1 MVSGSSVRVLHRLPK
16 TWSRLATSSIWSLA
30 TASRS
35 RALSALDVCTHL
47 FGMAVVYG
55 NEVLTDAEW
64 ALLHPLIEACRPRG
78 KTPPQHLR
86 RTVTAI
92 LWRHTNGA
100 KWRTIPSE
108 LGPWW
113 MAAKTFIRW
122 ARLGVWERLLDL
134 AQQRGV
140 ALGMTFLDGT
150 NIRAHAKA
158 VGASKKGIWSTAGRA

>member
-1 MVSGSSVRVLHRLPK
+1 
-16 TWSRLATSSIWSLA
+16 
-30 TASRS
+30 
-35 RALSALDVCTHL
+35 
-47 FGMAVVYG
+47 MAVECG

-64 ALLHPLIEACRPRG
+64 AILHPLIEAGRPRG

-100 KWRTIPSE
+100 KWGSIPSE

-113 MAAKTFIRW
+113 MAAQTFIRW
-122 ARLGVWERLLDL
+122 ARLGVWERVLDL
-134 AQQRGV
+134 AQRRGV
-140 ALGMTFLDGT
+140 ALGMTFPDGT

-158 VGASKKGIWSTAGRA
+158 AGASKKRGSGAQRDVREALESFFIDVRSRGVAKETFGLRHALRWLSPPVVCINRRT